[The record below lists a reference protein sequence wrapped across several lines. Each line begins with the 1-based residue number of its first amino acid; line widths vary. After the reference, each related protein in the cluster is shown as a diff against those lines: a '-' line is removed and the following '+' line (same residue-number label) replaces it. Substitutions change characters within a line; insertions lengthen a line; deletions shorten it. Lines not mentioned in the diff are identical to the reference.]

1 MDSQTQMKQAVA
13 DAAIREVKSD
23 MILGLGSGSTAA
35 LMIKSLADEMRSGKL
50 QNIRGV
56 ATSFQSEVLALELD
70 IPLIDLASVSQIDLA
85 IDGADEVDPG
95 FQLIKGGGACHVREK
110 LVASKANQLLIVV
123 DETKLVQNLNQSFPL
138 PVEVLPNAWK
148 QVQEVIS
155 EMNGSSSLR
164 MAIKK
169 AGPVVT
175 DQGNLILDVLF
186 NDGIKNPK
194 DIEMKINNITGVLEN
209 GLFVDLTD
217 KVLVGKIENNTPV
230 VYSPTRT
237 SYSSNLICT
246 ELAWL
251 CKPSLLARLI
261 ISRLLT
267 FKLSSL
273 NSIIEVFFIKVST
286 PKEPLNLEFPD
297 VGKV

>member
-1 MDSQTQMKQAVA
+1 LDSQTQMKKAVA

-35 LMIKSLADEMRSGKL
+35 LMIKSLANEIHSGKL

-56 ATSFQSEVLALELD
+56 ATSFQSEVLALELN
-70 IPLIDLASVSQIDLA
+70 IPLIDLSSVSQIDLA
-85 IDGADEVDPG
+85 IDGADEVDPR

-110 LVASKANQLLIVV
+110 LVAHKSNKLLIVV

-155 EMNGSSSLR
+155 EMNGISTLR
-164 MAIKK
+164 MATKK
-169 AGPVVT
+169 AGPIVT

-194 DIEMKINNITGVLEN
+194 DIEMKINNIPGVLEN

-217 KVLVGKIENNTPV
+217 KVLVGKIEDNIPM
-230 VYSPTRT
+230 VYSP
-237 SYSSNLICT
+237 
-246 ELAWL
+246 
-251 CKPSLLARLI
+251 
-261 ISRLLT
+261 SRA
-267 FKLSSL
+267 S
-273 NSIIEVFFIKVST
+273 
-286 PKEPLNLEFPD
+286 
-297 VGKV
+297 

>member
-1 MDSQTQMKQAVA
+1 MKQVVA
-13 DAAIREVKSD
+13 DAAIKDVKND

-35 LMIKSLADEMRSGKL
+35 LMIKSLADEIHSGKL

-110 LVASKANQLLIVV
+110 LVAYKSHKLLIVV
-123 DETKLVQNLNQSFPL
+123 DDTKLVQNLNQSFPL

-155 EMNGSSSLR
+155 EMNGISTLR
-164 MAIKK
+164 MATKK
-169 AGPVVT
+169 AGPIVT

-186 NDGIKNPK
+186 KDGIKNPK
-194 DIEMKINNITGVLEN
+194 DVEMSINNIPGVLEN

-217 KVLVGKIENNTPV
+217 KVLVGKIENSVPV
-230 VYSPTRT
+230 VYSP
-237 SYSSNLICT
+237 S
-246 ELAWL
+246 
-251 CKPSLLARLI
+251 
-261 ISRLLT
+261 
-267 FKLSSL
+267 
-273 NSIIEVFFIKVST
+273 KVC
-286 PKEPLNLEFPD
+286 
-297 VGKV
+297 

>member
-1 MDSQTQMKQAVA
+1 MKQIVA
-13 DAAIREVKSD
+13 DAAIKEVKSD
-23 MILGLGSGSTAA
+23 MIIGLGSGSTAA
-35 LMIKSLADEMRSGKL
+35 LMIKSLADVIRSGKL
-50 QNIRGV
+50 KNIRGV
-56 ATSFQSEVLALELD
+56 ATSFQSEVFALELD

-110 LVASKANQLLIVV
+110 LVAHKSNKLLIVV

-155 EMNGSSSLR
+155 EMNGISTLR
-164 MAIKK
+164 MATKK

-186 NDGIKNPK
+186 KDGIKNPK
-194 DIEMKINNITGVLEN
+194 DIEMIINNIPGVLEN

-217 KVLVGKIENNTPV
+217 KVLVGKIENNIPV
-230 VYSPTRT
+230 VYSP
-237 SYSSNLICT
+237 
-246 ELAWL
+246 
-251 CKPSLLARLI
+251 P
-261 ISRLLT
+261 
-267 FKLSSL
+267 
-273 NSIIEVFFIKVST
+273 KV
-286 PKEPLNLEFPD
+286 
-297 VGKV
+297 G

>member
-1 MDSQTQMKQAVA
+1 MKKIVA
-13 DAAIREVKSD
+13 DAAIKEVKSD

-35 LMIKSLADEMRSGKL
+35 LMIKSLADEIRSGKL

-110 LVASKANQLLIVV
+110 LVASKANKLLIVV
-123 DETKLVQNLNQSFPL
+123 DETKLVQNLNKSFPL

-148 QVQEVIS
+148 QVQGVIS

-164 MAIKK
+164 MATKK

-186 NDGIKNPK
+186 KDGIKNPK
-194 DIEMKINNITGVLEN
+194 DIEMKINNIPGVLEN

-217 KVLVGKIENNTPV
+217 KVLVGKIEDNNPV
-230 VYSPTRT
+230 VYSPSR
-237 SYSSNLICT
+237 SS
-246 ELAWL
+246 
-251 CKPSLLARLI
+251 
-261 ISRLLT
+261 
-267 FKLSSL
+267 
-273 NSIIEVFFIKVST
+273 
-286 PKEPLNLEFPD
+286 
-297 VGKV
+297 

>member
-1 MDSQTQMKQAVA
+1 MKQIVA
-13 DAAIREVKSD
+13 DAAIKEVKSD

-35 LMIKSLADEMRSGKL
+35 LMIKSLASEIRSGKL
-50 QNIRGV
+50 KNIRGV

-110 LVASKANQLLIVV
+110 LVASKANKLLIVV
-123 DETKLVQNLNQSFPL
+123 DETKLVQNLNKSFPL

-155 EMNGSSSLR
+155 EMNGTSTLR
-164 MAIKK
+164 MAVKK

-186 NDGIKNPK
+186 NNGIQNPK
-194 DIEMKINNITGVLEN
+194 EVEISINNIPGVLEN
-209 GLFVDLTD
+209 GLFIDLTD
-217 KVLVGKIENNTPV
+217 KVLVGRIENSTPV
-230 VYSPTRT
+230 VYSPQ
-237 SYSSNLICT
+237 
-246 ELAWL
+246 
-251 CKPSLLARLI
+251 K
-261 ISRLLT
+261 
-267 FKLSSL
+267 
-273 NSIIEVFFIKVST
+273 VF
-286 PKEPLNLEFPD
+286 
-297 VGKV
+297 

>member
-1 MDSQTQMKQAVA
+1 MKQIVA
-13 DAAIREVKSD
+13 DSAIKEVKSD

-35 LMIKSLADEMRSGKL
+35 LMIKSLANEIRSGELK
-50 QNIRGV
+50 NIRGV

-110 LVASKANQLLIVV
+110 LVASKASRLLIVV

-164 MAIKK
+164 MATKK

-175 DQGNLILDVLF
+175 DQGNLILDVF
-186 NDGIKNPK
+186 FTDGIKNPK
-194 DIEMKINNITGVLEN
+194 DIEMSINNIPGVLEN

-217 KVLVGKIENNTPV
+217 QVLVGKIEKNIPV
-230 VYSPTRT
+230 VYSP
-237 SYSSNLICT
+237 S
-246 ELAWL
+246 
-251 CKPSLLARLI
+251 
-261 ISRLLT
+261 
-267 FKLSSL
+267 
-273 NSIIEVFFIKVST
+273 KVS
-286 PKEPLNLEFPD
+286 
-297 VGKV
+297 

>member
-1 MDSQTQMKQAVA
+1 LNQCDEACKAIEDLNSLKGGTLIIGASQTTGTYLMPRMIGIFRQKYPDVSVQLQVHSTRRTGWSVA
-13 DAAIREVKSD
+13 N
-23 MILGLGSGSTAA
+23 G
-35 LMIKSLADEMRSGKL
+35 
-50 QNIRGV
+50 
-56 ATSFQSEVLALELD
+56 
-70 IPLIDLASVSQIDLA
+70 QIDLA

-164 MAIKK
+164 MATKK

-175 DQGNLILDVLF
+175 DQGNLILDVIF
-186 NDGIKNPK
+186 KDGIKNPK
-194 DIEMKINNITGVLEN
+194 DIEMKINNIPGVLEN

-217 KVLVGKIENNTPV
+217 KVLVGKIEDNNPV
-230 VYSPTRT
+230 VYSP
-237 SYSSNLICT
+237 
-246 ELAWL
+246 
-251 CKPSLLARLI
+251 
-261 ISRLLT
+261 SRA
-267 FKLSSL
+267 S
-273 NSIIEVFFIKVST
+273 
-286 PKEPLNLEFPD
+286 
-297 VGKV
+297 